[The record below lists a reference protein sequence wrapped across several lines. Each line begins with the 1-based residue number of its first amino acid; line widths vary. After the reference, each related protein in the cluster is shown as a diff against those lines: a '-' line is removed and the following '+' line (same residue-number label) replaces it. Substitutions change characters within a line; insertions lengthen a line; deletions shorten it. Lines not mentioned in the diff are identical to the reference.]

1 MSSTARP
8 LRQEYVWLI
17 KRVEAIQWNFQYKKG
32 TAFYLG
38 NQELKDL
45 SGILK
50 VETDKMK
57 KNIFEKEN
65 INKGLDNSFSYDI

>member
-17 KRVEAIQWNFQYKKG
+17 KRVETIQWNFQYKKG

-57 KNIFEKEN
+57 KTSLRKRI
-65 INKGLDNSFSYDI
+65 